1 MGDISYAARS
11 LRKAPLAS
19 LTIVTTVGLGL
30 GLVAAV
36 FTLLNSFLFR
46 VDEVPNV
53 HEFYAIERRDGDGDI
68 VPLTRSVY
76 DAFARETSIFSGVF
90 AKVNEIDTRVDG
102 RTLSGALVTGNFF
115 EIVGV
120 NAAQGRVLTP
130 ADDAAGNQVV
140 VLSARAQS
148 RYFPDAPSVIG
159 RTLLINGIQYDIVG
173 VMPEG
178 FRGLQVGVPD
188 YWAPLSV
195 ARYVIPK
202 APDDL
207 EVDIVGRLRPDLTRE
222 AALAQVLAWDSRR
235 QGSAGQPPPPLTLR
249 PRQGTLPQPM
259 EAVLVF
265 TPLFVSFGLILLI
278 GCANVTSLLL
288 ARAVSRQGE
297 IGIRLSLGAS
307 RAQIVRQL
315 LTESLLL
322 ALLAAGLGYV
332 VSRVVLEATAW
343 AVLST
348 MPPDIGD
355 VRLLV
360 PAGDWRVA
368 AFLFFGA
375 SAASVMFGL
384 APALQAT
391 RLELVRTIR
400 GEITR
405 DARPGRTRNVLIAAQ
420 VTASTLLLIC
430 AAVFLRSAHA
440 SASADPGIRTSDTI
454 VIPIGNEA
462 MRQQIVDA
470 VRRDPMV
477 VAIAAAAPD
486 PVFGS
491 APAVAESSREK
502 TIASYRFVSSDYFAV
517 LGIDLVR
524 GRTFSAAENDV
535 SAAVA
540 IVSESY
546 AALMWP
552 GSEALGQVLRLGPDP
567 STAGREGAPPT
578 PAGEFTIVGVARE
591 VPGFAF
597 AEGKPVNTYLPTSAE
612 HERTTLVLRARGE
625 PEIARSVLLQ
635 RLTAVDPGVED
646 VLTLK
651 TIAGMATYFLQ
662 MAFWLTV
669 VLGGL
674 ALVLTLSGVYSVLS
688 YLVEQRKKEIGV
700 RMALGA
706 TARDVGRLVIGQSI
720 GPVAAG
726 LAVGASLSLAL
737 GIVLL
742 TQVQAIGT
750 IVRLL
755 DPMAYVVGVLLIIA
769 GCAAAAWVPTL
780 RAARLDPMKSL
791 RHD

>member
-1 MGDISYAARS
+1 
-11 LRKAPLAS
+11 
-19 LTIVTTVGLGL
+19 
-30 GLVAAV
+30 
-36 FTLLNSFLFR
+36 
-46 VDEVPNV
+46 
-53 HEFYAIERRDGDGDI
+53 
-68 VPLTRSVY
+68 
-76 DAFARETSIFSGVF
+76 
-90 AKVNEIDTRVDG
+90 
-102 RTLSGALVTGNFF
+102 
-115 EIVGV
+115 
-120 NAAQGRVLTP
+120 
-130 ADDAAGNQVV
+130 
-140 VLSARAQS
+140 
-148 RYFPDAPSVIG
+148 
-159 RTLLINGIQYDIVG
+159 
-173 VMPEG
+173 
-178 FRGLQVGVPD
+178 
-188 YWAPLSV
+188 
-195 ARYVIPK
+195 
-202 APDDL
+202 
-207 EVDIVGRLRPDLTRE
+207 
-222 AALAQVLAWDSRR
+222 
-235 QGSAGQPPPPLTLR
+235 
-249 PRQGTLPQPM
+249 
-259 EAVLVF
+259 
-265 TPLFVSFGLILLI
+265 
-278 GCANVTSLLL
+278 
-288 ARAVSRQGE
+288 
-297 IGIRLSLGAS
+297 
-307 RAQIVRQL
+307 
-315 LTESLLL
+315 
-322 ALLAAGLGYV
+322 
-332 VSRVVLEATAW
+332 
-343 AVLST
+343 
-348 MPPDIGD
+348 
-355 VRLLV
+355 
-360 PAGDWRVA
+360 
-368 AFLFFGA
+368 
-375 SAASVMFGL
+375 MFGL

-420 VTASTLLLIC
+420 VTASALLLIC

-470 VRRDPMV
+470 VRLDPMV
-477 VAIAAAAPD
+477 VAMAAAAPD

-491 APAVAESSREK
+491 RPAVAESSREK
-502 TIASYRFVSSDYFAV
+502 AIASYRFVSSDYFAV

-535 SAAVA
+535 NAAVA

-552 GSEALGQVLRLGPDP
+552 GGEALGQVLRLGPDP
-567 STAGREGAPPT
+567 STPPRDDAPPMPT
-578 PAGEFTIVGVARE
+578 GEFTIVGVARE

-669 VLGGL
+669 MLGGL

-726 LAVGASLSLAL
+726 LAAGASLSLAL

-755 DPMAYVVGVLLIIA
+755 DPMAYVAGVLLIIA
-769 GCAAAAWVPTL
+769 GCAAAAWVPTV